1 MPTQSLRARRNFCPD
16 YSHVV
21 AALIRGFHEAKV
33 SGVSDVVGYRD
44 VAAGIALCRRSCGCR
59 IHLMKIFQR

>member
-33 SGVSDVVGYRD
+33 SGVSDVVVWATGTSRRELLYVGD
-44 VAAGIALCRRSCGCR
+44 LADAAFI
-59 IHLMKIFQR
+59 